1 MIECM
6 SILIMLLVLGMLN
19 LFLLIQIDEN
29 EKKTF

>member
-6 SILIMLLVLGMLN
+6 LVMIMMLVIGMLN
-19 LFLLIQIDEN
+19 LFILIKVEEN